1 MTHTEL
7 LAIVRKNGQVIHWR
21 LLPDIRPDIIGRPD
35 IHLRGANKLVLN
47 RQLMLFNKRLT
58 FRFILTRP
66 VLDVDLSEL
75 SLSLGMVYT
84 HQLHSAGNMGKFYH
98 ICEHVCFFFTLT
110 LATIAYAVK
119 TKVKVWQT
127 FGVAFHL
134 LVYLSTAKR

>member
-21 LLPDIRPDIIGRPD
+21 LLPDIRPGIIGRPD

-84 HQLHSAGNMGKFYH
+84 HQLHSADNMGKFH
-98 ICEHVCFFFTLT
+98 RICENVFCFFTLT
-110 LATIAYAVK
+110 LATICC
-119 TKVKVWQT
+119 
-127 FGVAFHL
+127 
-134 LVYLSTAKR
+134 